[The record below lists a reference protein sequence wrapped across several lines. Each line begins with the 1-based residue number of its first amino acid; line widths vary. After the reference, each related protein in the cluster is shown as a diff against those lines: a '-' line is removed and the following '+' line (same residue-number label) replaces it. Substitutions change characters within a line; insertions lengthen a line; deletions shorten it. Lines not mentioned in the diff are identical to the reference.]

1 MEEQVQEISFGNAK
15 DLLFNKLVA
24 WWEGLVKLLPNL
36 VLAVLVIILSTFL
49 VRFIRGWVEKF
60 IQRTTRNRTL
70 VSFGS
75 NLFTAV
81 FFLIT
86 GMVVLNIL
94 DLSDAVKTI
103 LGAAGVL
110 GLAIGLAL
118 QDPMVNLFSGIM
130 MSVRDYYR
138 VGDLVKTNNFFGTIT
153 RITLRTTVLLQP
165 DGQEVIIPN
174 KDILQNP
181 LVNYTHNGHRRIDIE
196 CGVAYG
202 DDLEAAAL
210 AVQQAI
216 ENNVEHDTTKPVQVY
231 FKEFGDS
238 SINFQLRFW
247 KDITAQG
254 DFLQVQH
261 DAIIA
266 MKKALDDGGFTIP
279 FPIRTLDFGVVGGV
293 PLNEMYPKS
302 LLRSNGNGT
311 GTKNAQS
318 VNNNG

>member
-1 MEEQVQEISFGNAK
+1 MEEQVQEISFSNAK
-15 DLLFNKLVA
+15 DILFDKLVV
-24 WWEGLVKLLPNL
+24 WWESLVKLLPNL
-36 VLAVLVIILSTFL
+36 VLAVIVIVLSIFV

-60 IQRTTRNRTL
+60 IRRTTRNRTL

-81 FFLIT
+81 FFLAV

-94 DLSDAVKTI
+94 DLSDAVKTV

-110 GLAIGLAL
+110 GLAVGLAL

-130 MSVRDYYR
+130 MSVRDYYT
-138 VGDLVKTNNFFGTIT
+138 VGDLVKTNDYFGTIT
-153 RITLRTTVLLQP
+153 KITLRTTVLLQP

-181 LVNYTHNGHRRIDIE
+181 LTNYSHNGHRRIDID

-202 DDLEAAAL
+202 DNLEEAAATVRR
-210 AVQQAI
+210 AV
-216 ENNVEHDTTKPVQVY
+216 EDHVDHDSSKPVQVF

-238 SINFQLRFW
+238 SINFQLRYW

-254 DFLQVQH
+254 DFLESRHQ
-261 DAIIA
+261 AIIA
-266 MKKALDDGGFTIP
+266 VKKALDEGGFTIP

-293 PLNEMYPKS
+293 PLNELYPKS
-302 LLRSNGNGT
+302 LLNGSKNGAKT
-311 GTKNAQS
+311 NES
-318 VNNNG
+318 VNKTG